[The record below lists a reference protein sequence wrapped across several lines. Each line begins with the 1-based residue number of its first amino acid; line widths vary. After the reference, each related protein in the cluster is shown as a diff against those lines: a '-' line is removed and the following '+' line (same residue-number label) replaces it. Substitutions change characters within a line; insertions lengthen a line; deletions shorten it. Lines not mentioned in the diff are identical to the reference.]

1 MALYPPEQYRLVQL
15 RRGSPAALF
24 SALARLI
31 AEQYEEEGMRLR
43 FSVPARLREL
53 TKPGSNAV
61 FHLLIGP
68 GRRALAYQFS
78 NVCRSLGGDYLY
90 VNETYAAKSV
100 RGLGLGWEL
109 ETRFVAWA
117 KESGYS
123 SVCSRTGNPE
133 MRRIV
138 EKLGARVKPT
148 SWVEIPLRPDGP
160 PKRR

>member
-1 MALYPPEQYRLVQL
+1 MSLYPPEQYRLVEL
-15 RRGSPAALF
+15 RRGSPAKHFNALV
-24 SALARLI
+24 RLI
-31 AEQYEEEGMRLR
+31 TEQYKDEGMRVQTAL
-43 FSVPARLREL
+43 PARVRES
-53 TKPGSNAV
+53 TKPGSGAL

-68 GRRALAYQFS
+68 GQRALAYQFS
-78 NVCRSLGGDYLY
+78 NICRSLGGDYLY

-109 ETRFVAWA
+109 EMRFVAWA
-117 KESGYS
+117 KVRGYT

-148 SWVEIPLRPDGP
+148 TWVEIPLRPDGP
-160 PKRR
+160 TKRR